1 MLWAMK
7 SNRIVGGYGGYS
19 PVIGLPAVQVEAAIF
34 VCQIT
39 AKDMVVK
46 HLGEACH
53 TFVRAGGP
61 VCRGEQ

>member
-1 MLWAMK
+1 
-7 SNRIVGGYGGYS
+7 
-19 PVIGLPAVQVEAAIF
+19 
-34 VCQIT
+34 
-39 AKDMVVK
+39 MVVK